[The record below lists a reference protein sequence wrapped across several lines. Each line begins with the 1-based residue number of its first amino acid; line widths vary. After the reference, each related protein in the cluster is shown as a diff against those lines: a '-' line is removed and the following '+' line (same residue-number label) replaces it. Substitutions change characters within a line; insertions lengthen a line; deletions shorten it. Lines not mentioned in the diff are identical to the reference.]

1 MDRKTA
7 GILGEVAA
15 AKSYRKAGY
24 RLIASNFRTR
34 MGEID
39 LIAKGKGQLIF
50 AEVKT
55 RAEGSAVLPREAVTA
70 QKQRRIIA
78 AAKGYLEK
86 FGDDGCAIRFD
97 VVEIYYRGDEVTRVE
112 RIENAFTA

>member
-15 AKSYRKAGY
+15 AKFYRKSGY
-24 RLIASNFRTR
+24 QLLASNFRTR
-34 MGEID
+34 TGEID
-39 LIAKGKGQLIF
+39 LIAGKGNLLVF

-55 RAEGSAVLPREAVTA
+55 RAEGSMLLPREAVTPA
-70 QKQRRIIA
+70 KQNRIIS

-86 FGDDGCAIRFD
+86 FGNAQQQIRFD
-97 VVEIYYRGDEVTRVE
+97 VVEIYYQGEEITRIE
-112 RIENAFTA
+112 QIENAFTA

>member
-15 AKSYRKAGY
+15 AKAYRKAGY
-24 RLIASNFRTR
+24 RLLASNFRPR
-34 MGEID
+34 HGEIA
-39 LIAKGKGQLIF
+39 LVAEGKGQLVF

-55 RAEGSAVLPREAVTA
+55 RAEGSSVLPREEVTE

-78 AAKGYLEK
+78 AAKGYL
-86 FGDDGCAIRFD
+86 
-97 VVEIYYRGDEVTRVE
+97 
-112 RIENAFTA
+112 